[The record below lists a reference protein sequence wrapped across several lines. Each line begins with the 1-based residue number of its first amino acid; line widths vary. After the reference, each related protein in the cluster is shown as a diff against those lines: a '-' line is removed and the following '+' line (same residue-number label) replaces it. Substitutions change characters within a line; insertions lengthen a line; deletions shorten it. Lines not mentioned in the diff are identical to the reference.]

1 MKKQVCW
8 LLAAVVLHAPLFAQS
23 AGTDSGRIN
32 ALEKRIQEL
41 ESPGNPRFWQMNSN
55 GGELM
60 VQIDRIGAISKS
72 QYIIDGGVL
81 VTEVTI
87 DVLGGQSLTRIY
99 HLAPVTQTAQG
110 GTAAVA
116 GKVVERT
123 REVLDQA
130 SKQWGRPLHEMVQK
144 SYPTTTHAHTVEFRV
159 LELEDL
165 DALYGSLRSA
175 WVSGKGRILTLK

>member
-1 MKKQVCW
+1 
-8 LLAAVVLHAPLFAQS
+8 
-23 AGTDSGRIN
+23 
-32 ALEKRIQEL
+32 
-41 ESPGNPRFWQMNSN
+41 MNCN

-60 VQIDRIGAISKS
+60 VQIDRIGAISKT
-72 QYIIDGGVL
+72 QYVIDGGVL

-99 HLAPVTQTAQG
+99 HLAPMTQSATG
-110 GTAAVA
+110 GAAAVA

-130 SKQWGRPLHEMVQK
+130 SKQWGRPVHEMVQK

>member
-1 MKKQVCW
+1 M
-8 LLAAVVLHAPLFAQS
+8 LMLSFLSAQS
-23 AGTDSGRIN
+23 ASNDSARLG

-41 ESPGNPRFWQMNSN
+41 ESPGNARFWQMNCS

-60 VQIDRIGAISKS
+60 VQIDRIGSISKS

-110 GTAAVA
+110 GAAVVV
-116 GKVVERT
+116 GKVVDRS

-159 LELEDL
+159 MELEDL

-175 WVSGKGRILTLK
+175 WTTGKGRILTIK